1 MANETVLVISGA
13 GIPPYAARGLTQTLE
28 PVAASVVPRRTVN
41 GTLVNLAP
49 SQFRKYRSII
59 SCRDT
64 LPPAVDGVWPG
75 ATITVDCV
83 SELSYLTSGGS
94 PGRTVVPG
102 SSRTEGDHTFYRP
115 RLTMM
120 VVAPWQAVTNEYGAL
135 VEWQLPLEE
144 V

>member
-102 SSRTEGDHTFYRP
+102 SSRTEGVHTFYRP

-120 VVAPWQAVTNEYGAL
+120 VVAPWQAVTDEAGAL